1 MSTPR
6 VLAQAFVDLLTPI
19 GIPIRLKD
27 LDSESDRGFAL
38 VLGGIGDDDWIAT
51 STYTLQIRTRGAAT
65 PFDDVDDL
73 AEQAKDVLHGRC
85 MVQLAGVTI
94 GNIRRMSWVSLGR
107 DDNRRWERSDNYL
120 LEGVTLP
127 ASALL
132 PG

>member
-6 VLAQAFVDLLTPI
+6 VLAQAFVDLLAPVGVPVRDKELDPLTP
-19 GIPIRLKD
+19 
-27 LDSESDRGFAL
+27 RGFAL
-38 VLGGIGDDDWIAT
+38 ALGGVGDDDWLAT
-51 STYTLQIRTRGAAT
+51 STYTLQIRTRGAAN
-65 PFDDVDDL
+65 PSDDVDDL
-73 AEQAKDVLHGRC
+73 AEQAKAILHGRC